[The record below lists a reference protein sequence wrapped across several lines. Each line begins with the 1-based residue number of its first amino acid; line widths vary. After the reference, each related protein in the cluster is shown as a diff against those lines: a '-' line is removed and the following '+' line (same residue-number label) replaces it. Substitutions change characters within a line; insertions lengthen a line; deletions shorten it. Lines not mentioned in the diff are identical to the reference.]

1 MRSTQR
7 LAKEDPDLS
16 REKIVFESHRALH
29 CVGPGTSYPSYLGQ
43 LTVLSIT
50 DSEVCYFQG
59 GFVYF
64 IDKRDFMHLLKGMS
78 FGSSGTATE
87 APGTR
92 HLTEMEVEFILGI
105 VATVG
110 PRACWMFLGS
120 DLAAFMTGKRRK
132 LHRWT
137 AQIASLFLA
146 RMILKNYA
154 TALYQRLC
162 GLHVDVVW
170 SSLSEAVSTDDTAIY
185 RFAGR
190 LLGHYGSEQLVER
203 AITRQQTIFS
213 CVFKGLASILDL
225 IPENEQ
231 STEAGQQTRATD
243 LVSALTNLGIRIS
256 SADVRSLLQAIG
268 PCRHEIMKS
277 IKIISAEFMGDKPM
291 MGGILSRKEL
301 S

>member
-1 MRSTQR
+1 MQTIQASPKAKMRR
-7 LAKEDPDLS
+7 ALRHGEEDPDAP
-16 REKIVFESHRALH
+16 RKKIVFGSHRGLH

-50 DSEVCYFQG
+50 DSDVCYFQG

-64 IDKRDFMHLLKGMS
+64 IDKRDFVNLLKSMS
-78 FGSSGTATE
+78 FGTATE
-87 APGTR
+87 TPGTR

-105 VATVG
+105 LATVG
-110 PRACWMFLGS
+110 PQACWMFLGS
-120 DLAAFMTGKRRK
+120 DLTAFMADKRKK

-162 GLHVDVVW
+162 GLHADVVW

-190 LLGHYGSEQLVER
+190 LLGHYGSEELVER
-203 AITRQQTIFS
+203 AITRQQSIFS
-213 CVFKGLASILDL
+213 Y
-225 IPENEQ
+225 
-231 STEAGQQTRATD
+231 
-243 LVSALTNLGIRIS
+243 
-256 SADVRSLLQAIG
+256 
-268 PCRHEIMKS
+268 
-277 IKIISAEFMGDKPM
+277 
-291 MGGILSRKEL
+291 LSRL
-301 S
+301 DIYS